1 MKPMNRARHLGI
13 TAVAIFAII
22 VGIGEMIV
30 GFTGNFL
37 GILSTPLMP
46 PSSTIII
53 GLLYILG
60 GLSFL
65 TMRKRGAALGM
76 IFVAAELLGRVHFVA
91 TGISPDGVFGRR
103 FSAEAVLRFRL
114 MVIRGPCK
122 RPQASGEAQ
131 HEVLCRFGRFRQ
143 RNLDLYCR

>member
-1 MKPMNRARHLGI
+1 
-13 TAVAIFAII
+13 
-22 VGIGEMIV
+22 MIV

-46 PSSTIII
+46 PSLTIII

-91 TGISPDGVFGRR
+91 TGISP
-103 FSAEAVLRFRL
+103 
-114 MVIRGPCK
+114 
-122 RPQASGEAQ
+122 ASGDDAIKIIISGVIALTIIVYVSSQ
-131 HEVLCRFGRFRQ
+131 WDKF
-143 RNLDLYCR
+143 N

>member
-1 MKPMNRARHLGI
+1 MMKPMNRARHLGI

-46 PSSTIII
+46 PSLTIII
-53 GLLYILG
+53 GLFYILG

-65 TMRKRGAALGM
+65 TMRKWGAALGM
-76 IFVAAELLGRVHFVA
+76 IFVAAALLGRVHFVA
-91 TGISPDGVFGRR
+91 TGISP
-103 FSAEAVLRFRL
+103 
-114 MVIRGPCK
+114 
-122 RPQASGEAQ
+122 ASGDDAIKIIISGVIAVTIIVYVSSQ
-131 HEVLCRFGRFRQ
+131 WDKF
-143 RNLDLYCR
+143 N